1 MPSKVVHKII
11 LGFSA
16 FGALLILTSALSFL
30 GLNDIK
36 SSAADVVENKMPVQ
50 TQMMGVKTSILSLST
65 MTANGYYKSTLA
77 ELATNQS
84 EFEMLSSSFQSQIEN
99 LTRQLSGNSSAVDAL
114 NLSKTYVDQSNAMYL
129 SLQSRLETEQTIK
142 IAEDEALLF
151 ADEASAL
158 MLDLGYLESNDAQ
171 LATMI
176 GAGNNLDNK
185 LLTLSNTIKE
195 LVESNDSEVSLGIY
209 DDLDYQ
215 LSNIIVDKDYI
226 NRLSQDVDDGG
237 IVESFNEQHRLLID
251 KLMGENGL
259 VSLHKEKLSLIS
271 ATDSHRDAANTA
283 LKNALSS
290 INTLFESVTKS
301 TLQGQNA
308 ILDTVEQNQ
317 YKNGIVLVIG
327 IVAAFILATW
337 VTKSIAVPLARI
349 NRGLN
354 KLSQGDLTQRLN
366 DTGSDEFSALAGKV
380 NSLTASLRDLV
391 GNILEQERH
400 LETAT
405 KNSIAMGDK
414 SLQLVDEQREQIGVT
429 SQHTQ
434 FIQQASQNNLE
445 QIKQAMSSLNQVA
458 DQSQKITKL
467 VSANRKQV
475 QGQAEQADASAK
487 VIHRLDENS
496 RNIGSILDVIK
507 TIAEQTNLLAL
518 NAAIEAAR
526 AGEQGRGFAVV
537 ADEVR
542 TLANRTHNSTEEI
555 EAMIGNLQKDAEQAV
570 SAITQGREQ
579 AKVGVSL
586 TEQVSEQVNSI
597 SAIIGELTDINSQI
611 VAETQNQDELLGDV
625 ATNLNRIV
633 ELAQASAKSTQESND
648 ATADV
653 DQGMEQLHDAVKRFT
668 L

>member
-84 EFEMLSSSFQSQIEN
+84 EFEMLSNSFQSQIEN

-158 MLDLGYLESNDAQ
+158 MLDLGYLESNDPQ

-195 LVESNDSEVSLGIY
+195 LVESNDSEASLGIY

-271 ATDSHRDAANTA
+271 ATDSHRDAANVA
-283 LKNALSS
+283 LKNALST

>member
-84 EFEMLSSSFQSQIEN
+84 EFEMLSNSFQSQIEN

-158 MLDLGYLESNDAQ
+158 MLDLGYLESNDPQ

-195 LVESNDSEVSLGIY
+195 LVESNDSEASLGIY

-237 IVESFNEQHRLLID
+237 IVESFNEQHRLLVD

-271 ATDSHRDAANTA
+271 ATDSHRDAANVA
-283 LKNALSS
+283 LKNALST

>member
-158 MLDLGYLESNDAQ
+158 MLDLGYLESNDPQ

-195 LVESNDSEVSLGIY
+195 LVESNDSEASLGIY

-271 ATDSHRDAANTA
+271 ATDSHRDAANAA
-283 LKNALSS
+283 LKNALST

>member
-84 EFEMLSSSFQSQIEN
+84 EFEMLSNSFQSQIEN

-158 MLDLGYLESNDAQ
+158 MLDLGYLESNDPQ

-195 LVESNDSEVSLGIY
+195 LVESNDSEASLGIY

-271 ATDSHRDAANTA
+271 ATDSHRDAANAA
-283 LKNALSS
+283 LKNALST

-354 KLSQGDLTQRLN
+354 KLSQGDLTQKLN

>member
-84 EFEMLSSSFQSQIEN
+84 EFEMLSNSFQSQIEN

-158 MLDLGYLESNDAQ
+158 MLDLGYLESNDPQ

-195 LVESNDSEVSLGIY
+195 LVESNDSEASLGIY

-271 ATDSHRDAANTA
+271 ATDSHRDAANAA
-283 LKNALSS
+283 LKNALST

>member
-16 FGALLILTSALSFL
+16 FGALLILTSGFSFF

-36 SSAADVVENKMPVQ
+36 TSAVDVVENKMPIQ
-50 TQMMGVKTSILSLST
+50 TDMMGVKTRILSLST
-65 MTANGYYKSTLA
+65 MTANGYYKTTLDSL
-77 ELATNQS
+77 EENKE
-84 EFEMLSSSFQSQIEN
+84 EFDSVSVEFQKQIEA
-99 LTRQLSGNSSAVDAL
+99 LARKLGSEKGASDAVSLSLAYISHS
-114 NLSKTYVDQSNAMYL
+114 QAMYEA
-129 SLQSRLETEQTIK
+129 LQSRLHVESQIQT
-142 IAEDEALLF
+142 ASDEALLF

-158 MLDLGYLESNDAQ
+158 MLDLSYLESNDSQ
-171 LATMI
+171 LATLI
-176 GAGNNLDNK
+176 GAGNAIDNK
-185 LLTLSNTIKE
+185 LLTLSNTIRE
-195 LVESNDSEVSLGIY
+195 LIEAKDADASLSIY
-209 DDLDYQ
+209 DDLEYQ
-215 LSNIIVDKDYI
+215 LSNILVDRDYI

-237 IVESFNEQHRLLID
+237 IVASFNEQHQLLVE
-251 KLMGENGL
+251 KLDADEGL
-259 VSLHKEKLSLIS
+259 VSLHKEKLALIS
-271 ATDSHRDAANTA
+271 DTDKFRDEANVA
-283 LKNALSS
+283 LKGALSN

-301 TLQGQNA
+301 TLEGQNA
-308 ILDTVEQNQ
+308 ILDTVERNQ

-327 IVAAFILATW
+327 VVAAFILATW
-337 VTKSIAVPLARI
+337 VTKSIAIPLARI
-349 NRGLN
+349 NKGLS
-354 KLSQGDLTQRLN
+354 KLSQGDLSPKLN
-366 DTGSDEFSALAGKV
+366 DTGKDEFSALASKV

-391 GNILEQERH
+391 GNILQQEQH
-400 LETAT
+400 LDEAT

-414 SLQLVDEQREQIGVT
+414 SLQLVDEQRAQIGIT
-429 SQHTQ
+429 SEHTQ
-434 FIQQASQNNLE
+434 YIQQASQSNLA
-445 QIKQAMSSLNQVA
+445 QIKTAMQSLNEVA
-458 DQSQKITKL
+458 EQSQQITSL
-467 VSANRKQV
+467 VAANRKQV
-475 QGQAEQADASAK
+475 QGQAEQADASAQ

-570 SAITQGREQ
+570 SAINVGREQ

-586 TEQVSEQVNSI
+586 TEQVSEQVTSI
-597 SAIIGELTDINSQI
+597 SLIIEKLTNINSEI
-611 VAETQNQDELLGDV
+611 VAETQNQDDLLRDV
-625 ATNLNRIV
+625 AINLNKIV
-633 ELAQASAKSTQESND
+633 ELAEASAHSTQASND

-653 DQGMEQLHDAVKRFT
+653 DKGMEQLHLAVQRFS

>member
-158 MLDLGYLESNDAQ
+158 MLDLGYLESNDPQ

-195 LVESNDSEVSLGIY
+195 LVESNDSEASLGIY

-237 IVESFNEQHRLLID
+237 IVESFNEQHRLLVD

-271 ATDSHRDAANTA
+271 ATDSHRDAANVA
-283 LKNALSS
+283 LKNALST